1 MSPATELPANAPAAC
16 PGPSSA
22 DAGKASPCATCPNR
36 TACADGSLK
45 AALSADAAAVAANLA
60 NVRHVVLVLSG
71 KGGVGKSTVSAQM
84 ALHLARRGFDVG
96 LLDVDICGPS
106 VPRMLGVESGSVLMT
121 ASGWEPVAAAVHE
134 TSGDGGSDNADADMG
149 DGVGSLVVMSSGFL
163 LPEKD
168 EAVVWRGPRK
178 NGLIKQFL
186 KDVAWG
192 ELDFLIIDT
201 PPGTSDEHI
210 SLAQLLPHGR
220 SADGAVVVSTP
231 QEVALADVR
240 KELSFCNKVSV
251 PVLGVVEN
259 MSRLV
264 APVAT
269 AQQSPTSTGIAMLV
283 DSRDGRDVTQQVLAA
298 LPADLARHLAVSVG
312 VLPPGYDGD
321 GAAGMAKKYG
331 LNFLGSVPLDPSV
344 ADAAERGCLARAV
357 GGSAGARALGAVV
370 DQILKAQ
377 GEPAHARV

>member
-1 MSPATELPANAPAAC
+1 MSATELPANAPAAC

-357 GGSAGARALGAVV
+357 GGSAGARALGAIV

>member
-1 MSPATELPANAPAAC
+1 M
-16 PGPSSA
+16 
-22 DAGKASPCATCPNR
+22 
-36 TACADGSLK
+36 
-45 AALSADAAAVAANLA
+45 
-60 NVRHVVLVLSG
+60 
-71 KGGVGKSTVSAQM
+71 
-84 ALHLARRGFDVG
+84 
-96 LLDVDICGPS
+96 
-106 VPRMLGVESGSVLMT
+106 
-121 ASGWEPVAAAVHE
+121 
-134 TSGDGGSDNADADMG
+134 
-149 DGVGSLVVMSSGFL
+149 
-163 LPEKD
+163 
-168 EAVVWRGPRK
+168 
-178 NGLIKQFL
+178 
-186 KDVAWG
+186 
-192 ELDFLIIDT
+192 
-201 PPGTSDEHI
+201 
-210 SLAQLLPHGR
+210 
-220 SADGAVVVSTP
+220 VVSTP

-357 GGSAGARALGAVV
+357 GGSAGARTLGAVI